1 MSIAEVANVRRGFT
15 LLEVMIVVAIIGLV
29 MALAGNATQTS
40 QRRARMHEAAR
51 QFRSRLEHA
60 RTLSIA
66 AGPLLGTPQFVNC
79 FGGGGPPGP
88 SLLVV
93 IDPANNAYQIPT
105 GLAFA
110 GPVLRSNCQTVQVA
124 GGSESRQTATI
135 TVNGGVALTPLAFT
149 ANGRLDPV
157 ISPGPIFIRFEDAA
171 GGAAER
177 GYGFRILPSGVI
189 CSASGAAGAACDEDI

>member
-1 MSIAEVANVRRGFT
+1 MSIAEDATVRRGFT

-66 AGPLLGTPQFVNC
+66 AGPLLGTAQFVNC

-93 IDPANNAYQIPT
+93 IDPANNAYQVPT

-110 GPVLRSNCQTVQVA
+110 GAVLRSNCLTVQVA
-124 GGSESRQTATI
+124 GASESRQTATI
-135 TVNGGVALTPLAFT
+135 TVNGGAALTQLAFT
-149 ANGRLDPV
+149 PNGRLDPV
-157 ISPGPIFIRFEDAA
+157 ISPGPIFIRFEDA
-171 GGAAER
+171 GGGEAER

-189 CSASGAAGAACDEDI
+189 CTASGPAGAACDEDI